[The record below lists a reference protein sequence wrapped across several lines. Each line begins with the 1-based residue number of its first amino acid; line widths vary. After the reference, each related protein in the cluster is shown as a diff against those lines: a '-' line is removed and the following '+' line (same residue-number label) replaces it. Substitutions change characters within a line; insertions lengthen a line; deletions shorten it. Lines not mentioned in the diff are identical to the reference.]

1 MPKIK
6 PVCKDCDERHPGCH
20 DTCGRYLEAKDEY
33 YAKKNAIYRE
43 KAAESEFLSAV
54 LRKKK

>member
-6 PVCKDCDERHPGCH
+6 PVCKDCTERHPGCH
-20 DTCGRYLEAKDEY
+20 DNCGRYIAAKEEY
-33 YAKKNAIYRE
+33 HAQKNAIYRE
-43 KAAESEFLSAV
+43 KAAESEYMSAV